1 VAVKKVL
8 RHGFLEF
15 LDYHPSSKYNTMN
28 FKTKFTILTL
38 ATLFFTSC
46 AHRLV
51 GTWDVKKYERKT
63 PGEQGMSVSNIGT
76 ITFENNGTGEK
87 DLNYSL
93 LGVSSKDVTPFEWSA
108 TEQFVTIEGDDSDLT
123 KTWIYIE
130 NDKKYQKWQSTDG
143 ANNVQTLELK
153 KQ

>member
-1 VAVKKVL
+1 MCISNPIKQKTNIFEA
-8 RHGFLEF
+8 
-15 LDYHPSSKYNTMN
+15 N
-28 FKTKFTILTL
+28 FNLMKTKLLIVLSV
-38 ATLFFTSC
+38 ATLFIFSSC

-51 GTWDVKKYERKT
+51 GTWQVQKYERKT

-76 ITFENNGTGEK
+76 ITFDNNGTGEK
-87 DLNYSL
+87 NLDYSL
-93 LGVSSKDVTPFEWSA
+93 LGVSSKDITPFEWSA

-130 NDKKYQKWQSTDG
+130 NDRKFQKWQSTDG